1 MLKSFIE
8 YSPAIVLLQVIIAA
22 AACALSFKKRRQ
34 PLRSLV
40 AFISA
45 YALADFIFLMIL
57 PLPLKFEG
65 ARPGFEFASQF
76 EEFNFA
82 LFYTYFSDNLARD
95 GRYLTVPFCM
105 SFFCPVLMPKL
116 RKPLGGLC
124 LLIFSEAFYLS
135 ANIIINTVSRRVMTF
150 ISVGHVLFIAASVC
164 IGWALSMLIAKAFP
178 GILKAVGE
186 GES

>member
-8 YSPAIVLLQVIIAA
+8 YSPAIVLFQVIIAA
-22 AACALSFKKRRQ
+22 AACALSFKKRRL
-34 PLRSLV
+34 PLRSLAV
-40 AFISA
+40 FISA
-45 YALADFIFLMIL
+45 YALADFIFLIIL

-65 ARPGFEFASQF
+65 ARPGFAFASQF
-76 EEFNFA
+76 EEFDFA
-82 LFYTYFSDNLARD
+82 LFYAYFS
-95 GRYLTVPFCM
+95 PFCM

-150 ISVGHVLFIAASVC
+150 ISVGHLLFIAASVC

-186 GES
+186 VES